1 MTDRPPMRHR
11 IVSPLAHWELLIIS
25 LLLVAIY
32 ISRETGTLGSAT
44 LRVLDDAF
52 AALALVLALHAAK
65 VTSRIAVVHIVI
77 AVAAIVIA
85 AIEVMLTSE
94 SLIRMSNALSAYSVV
109 VTAVLVFVVILR
121 QRLVSAD
128 TLFGA
133 LAVYLAVA
141 VLFGMVFTAIAR
153 TNPAAFEP
161 AQQVIDGESS
171 LYYFSFVT
179 LTSLGY
185 GDISPVSDAVRVLA
199 TLEAIIGVMLLAAV
213 VGWVVG
219 LLVTARTGAST
230 DRRLDELAAAIEQ
243 LQPTNRPS
251 RHGQAPSTG
260 DPDGQTSELPNRP
273 DSGTVHAPGVRR

>member
-1 MTDRPPMRHR
+1 MTARPPMRHR
-11 IVSPLAHWELLIIS
+11 VVAPLAHWELLIIS

-32 ISRETGTLGSAT
+32 ISRETGTLGSAA

-85 AIEVMLTSE
+85 AIEVMVTSE

-141 VLFGMVFTAIAR
+141 VLFGMAFTAIAR

-243 LQPTNRPS
+243 LQPTNRPTAQQH
-251 RHGQAPSTG
+251 RQETLN
-260 DPDGQTSELPNRP
+260 GQT
-273 DSGTVHAPGVRR
+273 